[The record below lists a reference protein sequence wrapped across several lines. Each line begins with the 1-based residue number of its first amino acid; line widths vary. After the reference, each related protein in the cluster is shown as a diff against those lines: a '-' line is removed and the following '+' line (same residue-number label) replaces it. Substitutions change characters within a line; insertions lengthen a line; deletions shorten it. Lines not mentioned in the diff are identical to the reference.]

1 MKTWKTSILA
11 VVLAA
16 TAASFPA
23 APAAAQCPNVSR
35 ASVTV
40 AVRTGTLPTNSTDR
54 REHVRI
60 TQALANALCINA
72 TSVDAQGE
80 NSPQI
85 RVEITTDPTNPGA
98 TVRSVGLFT
107 VTAVDNT
114 ATGSQFRIDVWGR
127 SSSSDNN
134 NGLRKLFPT
143 ATAAANITGNLST
156 VYRLAPA
163 KTVAVEFTSSGR
175 LNPVTTQH
183 YNEPAGNGAGRHF
196 EENIQIGTA
205 HEVAILASHGGDIE
219 TDISDHLW
227 RIDDGVDA
235 GTSQQAD
242 IWENYGEWGN
252 SETSRR
258 WHITS
263 DAFFGPS
270 FPGLAQLIAQ
280 APYTYTVS
288 VHGFTGRL
296 LDDAT
301 PNDAF
306 YGIVLGGNG
315 NRQEKCYLA
324 RGIQDELDLAGRRT
338 DVAISLFYLVNGVL
352 QSTAILDGAGRG
364 LSGIND
370 LRGIDTDNIANRL
383 SPNTNGAA
391 GFGAFHFELSKEL
404 RDDSALLTAVMDGI
418 GERLGLLATNPV
430 VANNACTALLFP

>member
-1 MKTWKTSILA
+1 MNTLKSSILA
-11 VVLAA
+11 VILAA
-16 TAASFPA
+16 IAASFPA
-23 APAAAQCPNVSR
+23 APAAAQCANMSR
-35 ASVTV
+35 TNVTV

-54 REHVRI
+54 REHIRI
-60 TQALANALCINA
+60 TQALATALCIDAAN
-72 TSVDAQGE
+72 VDAQGE

-107 VTAVDNT
+107 VTAIDAT

-127 SSSSDNN
+127 SSSTDNN

-143 ATAAANITGNLST
+143 ATAAANIAGNLST

-163 KTVAVEFTSSGR
+163 KTVAVQFTSSGR

-196 EENIQIGTA
+196 EENIEIGTA

-227 RIDDGVDA
+227 RIDAGVDA
-235 GTSQQAD
+235 GTGQQAD
-242 IWENYGEWGN
+242 IWENFGEWGN

-263 DAFFGPS
+263 DAFFGGS

-288 VHGFTGRL
+288 VHGFTGRT
-296 LDDAT
+296 LDNAT
-301 PNDAF
+301 STDAF
-306 YGIVLGGNG
+306 YGVVVGGNG
-315 NRQEKCYLA
+315 NQQEKCYIV
-324 RGIQDELDLAGRRT
+324 RGIQDALAGRRT
-338 DVAISLFYLVNGVL
+338 DVAISIFFRVNGIL
-352 QSTAILDGAGRG
+352 QSTVIRDASNRTLT
-364 LSGIND
+364 GIDD

-391 GFGAFHFELSKEL
+391 GSGAFHFELSKAL
-404 RDDSALLTAVMDGI
+404 RDDSVLLAAVMDGI
-418 GERLGLLATNPV
+418 GDRLGLLADDPA
-430 VANNACTALLFP
+430 VANNACTTLLFP